1 MIPFTLPQ
9 LNISLCEYMDI
20 VEKKNEISSCIG
32 YIIGLGDLFFEEGTV
47 EIDEKIAPM
56 LTDDGSTI
64 NSRMIP
70 SYAILLW
77 FAIKVTRI
85 TRYI

>member
-9 LNISLCEYMDI
+9 LNISLSEYMEI

-32 YIIGLGDLFFEEGTV
+32 YIIALGDLFFEEGTT

-56 LTDDGSTI
+56 LTEDVSTI
-64 NSRMIP
+64 NPRVIP

-77 FAIKVTRI
+77 FSIKVTK
-85 TRYI
+85 